1 MVAKCVRWLRRR
13 LKALTVVEWKESG
26 TVNVILEVKQNL
38 NGNLKRRQSK
48 QNTVKIIK
56 FKKWDIIERKN
67 NTKFLSAKSSQ
78 YMYNVFKLK
87 VLIDCQDFVVIV
99 LKF

>member
-1 MVAKCVRWLRRR
+1 MLRMVAKCVRWLRRR
-13 LKALTVVEWKESG
+13 LKTLTVVEWKESG

-56 FKKWDIIERKN
+56 FKKWGVIERKN
-67 NTKFLSAKSSQ
+67 NAKFLSTKSSQ
-78 YMYNVFKLK
+78 YMYNIFTLK
-87 VLIDCQDFVVIV
+87 V
-99 LKF
+99 